1 MRIET
6 RASERASERERERER
21 ESIDVVLVEHIDLD
35 S

>member
-6 RASERASERERERER
+6 RASERASERERER